1 MRKPLVIALTA
12 GLVATS
18 LAGPALA
25 GKKKKPKPQA
35 PVATTLYLHGNEVVG
50 EVENYGLIAS
60 GTYMSM
66 DATEPSGSEPKS
78 KFFTNYVAG
87 PNSQCAGN
95 DFYPVWV
102 GDLTGK
108 VTGDVKVTFHSIA
121 SPGGIVDVRVW
132 PDVASQ
138 LCTNETLGAFD
149 YPEPAGEVRVSLPAG
164 PGTVEAVIEGVD
176 FQAGS
181 KLMLQLT
188 PDPASPFVGRALYDA
203 TSYVSKIEFS
213 CIPAAGASAC
223 TP

>member
-18 LAGPALA
+18 LATPAIA
-25 GKKKKPKPQA
+25 GKKKKPKTAA

-50 EVENYGLIAS
+50 EVENYALIAS
-60 GTYMSM
+60 GTFMSM
-66 DATEPSGSEPKS
+66 DKNEPTGSEPKS
-78 KFFTNYVAG
+78 KFFTNYVLG
-87 PNSQCAGN
+87 PNTECAGN

-102 GDLTGK
+102 GDLSGT
-108 VTGDVKVTFHSIA
+108 VTGDVKVTFNSIA
-121 SPGGIVDVRVW
+121 SPGGAVDVRIW

-138 LCTNETLGAFD
+138 LCTNETLGVFD
-149 YPEPAGEVRVSLPAG
+149 YPEPAGETRVNLPAG
-164 PGTVEAVIEGVD
+164 PGVVEAVIEGVN

-188 PDPASPFVGRALYDA
+188 PDPATPFVGRALYDS
-203 TSYVSKIEFS
+203 TSYVSKIEFN
-213 CIPAAGASAC
+213 CIPASGASAC